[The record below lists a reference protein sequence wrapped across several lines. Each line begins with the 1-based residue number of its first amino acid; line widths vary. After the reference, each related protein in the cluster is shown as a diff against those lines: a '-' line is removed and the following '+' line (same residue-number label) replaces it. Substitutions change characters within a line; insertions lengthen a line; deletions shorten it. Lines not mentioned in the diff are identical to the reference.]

1 MPVPREIDAD
11 LYRGLVN
18 SKELISARIRIK
30 QTDLLIS
37 GTTNL
42 SRKAFPT
49 VMHYRRQIE
58 EYIVSHPFFARS
70 LVPVPP
76 DDTAAKIVKTM
87 ISVSTQCGV
96 GPMASVAG
104 AISEFVG
111 MDLMPFSHEL
121 IVENGGDIFLFS
133 SKRRE
138 MLLLAESSMFKG
150 LRIAL
155 DATPEPIGI
164 CTSSGTLG
172 HSLSFGCA
180 DAVMVVASS
189 ASLADAAATA
199 VGNLVKGPRD
209 VESAIE
215 KAREIGVNGVVILV
229 NDKMGAWGQVEILD

>member
-11 LYRGLVN
+11 LYRGLV
-18 SKELISARIRIK
+18 SPRELISARIRVK

-37 GTTNL
+37 GTSNMG
-42 SRKAFPT
+42 RKALPI

-58 EYIVSHPFFARS
+58 EYIISHPFFAGS
-70 LVPVPP
+70 LVPVPT
-76 DDTAAKIVKTM
+76 DETAPKIVKTM

-96 GPMASVAG
+96 GPMASIAG

-111 MDLMPFSHEL
+111 MDLIPFSRDL
-121 IVENGGDIFLFS
+121 IVENGGDIFLFT

-138 MLLLAESSMFKG
+138 MLLLAESSLFKG

-155 DATPEPIGI
+155 DPTPEPIGI

-172 HSLSFGCA
+172 HSLSLGCA
-180 DAVMVVASS
+180 DAVMVVAPS

-199 VGNLVKGPRD
+199 IGNVVKRPSD
-209 VESAIE
+209 VERAME
-215 KAREIGVNGVVILV
+215 HAREIGVNGVVILV
-229 NDKMGAWGQVEILD
+229 RDKMGAWGQIEILD